1 MKTAFYTKYMKSKY
15 EEKIKIVSLLLQIT
29 VLVIYFWFAK
39 EPFRWPPYLQ
49 CLGEDVDE
57 DSEGKDNHQDGE
69 QGQLK
74 DGEPR
79 LSQTDLECRIVNI
92 GASYL
97 VWWEGIKIDIFR
109 KEKSLKCQG
118 SYILLRKQV
127 FPVLCQKFSFALKI
141 FLQISFFVPRP
152 N

>member
-1 MKTAFYTKYMKSKY
+1 MFSSFLYTMLKPSKTTSPDKLFDYDWATLY
-15 EEKIKIVSLLLQIT
+15 EEKIKIVSLLLQRT

-39 EPFRWPPYLQ
+39 EPFTWPPYLQ

-97 VWWEGIKIDIFR
+97 VLYKLIFFEKKKHWSV
-109 KEKSLKCQG
+109 KEVIFFFENKFFRCCVKSFHF
-118 SYILLRKQV
+118 R
-127 FPVLCQKFSFALKI
+127 
-141 FLQISFFVPRP
+141 
-152 N
+152 